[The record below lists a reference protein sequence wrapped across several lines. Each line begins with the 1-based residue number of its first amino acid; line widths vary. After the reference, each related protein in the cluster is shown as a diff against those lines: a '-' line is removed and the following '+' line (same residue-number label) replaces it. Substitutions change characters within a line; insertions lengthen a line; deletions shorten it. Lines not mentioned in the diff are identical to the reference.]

1 MLCLREGNELVWFG
15 ILGLHAFAIMA
26 DIKGGSFIKVY
37 QKHAGR
43 AKERLL
49 QNFGKADKTTD
60 EIFDEYVNNFSKQQN
75 AVLKLQKE
83 VKNYHHCL
91 KAMQAASKA
100 LMETICDL
108 YEPNWI
114 SYDQVQVKAQI
125 LDTQW
130 EDFCSRLNDQVINP
144 LADYLVQFPEV
155 SNKISKRRRKL
166 LDYDGCRHHIQ
177 NLEQNSKKREE
188 AKIAKAK
195 EQLEEARNLY
205 ELINSELHEQ
215 LPALYDSR
223 VSFFIS
229 NLQCLFI
236 AEAKFHTESSKLF
249 TQLNDVLEQLASENQ
264 KGSYSTRKPSYE
276 PDRAVLSDQNEET
289 CESHLKSNG
298 ESTKKI
304 PEKIEQ
310 VVKEDPVVPP
320 DPSNDRVNDDNDNG
334 VDDDGLDNKSEVQV
348 SDQGEPIN
356 ASATVHSQEV
366 PNETLEVA
374 AASTSELPPGVLY
387 RVKATYKYVAED
399 SDELSFEAG
408 EIINVVEFDDPE
420 EQEEGWLM
428 GYKDS
433 DPKRGL
439 FPANFTRPI

>member
-1 MLCLREGNELVWFG
+1 
-15 ILGLHAFAIMA
+15 MA

-60 EIFDEYVNNFSKQQN
+60 EIFDEYVNNFSKQQT

-91 KAMQAASKA
+91 KAMQAASKT

-108 YEPNWI
+108 YEPNWV

-130 EDFCSRLNDQVINP
+130 EEFCSRLNDQVINP

-249 TQLNDVLEQLASENQ
+249 AQLNDVLEQLALENQ
-264 KGSYSTRKPSYE
+264 KGSYSTRKPAYE
-276 PDRAVLSDQNEET
+276 PDRAVLSSQNEEEAE
-289 CESHLKSNG
+289 ESHLKSNG
-298 ESTKKI
+298 ESTEKV
-304 PEKIEQ
+304 PEKIEK

-320 DPSNDRVNDDNDNG
+320 APSNDRVNDEEENENKVEVQASD
-334 VDDDGLDNKSEVQV
+334 KSEPT
-348 SDQGEPIN
+348 D
-356 ASATVHSQEV
+356 ASAPVHSQEV
-366 PNETLEVA
+366 PSEALEDGA
-374 AASTSELPPGVLY
+374 TSTSELPPGVLY

-399 SDELSFEAG
+399 SDELSFESG

-428 GYKDS
+428 GYKDD
-433 DPKRGL
+433 DPKKGL